1 MTKQPRDSKG
11 KFGLVHGARSAKV
24 AERYSDLRTTEG
36 QALQRTLD
44 AIVSDLGGQ
53 QALNGSQRLLM
64 DMLRSKLIVVAQVGK
79 YIDTKK
85 SLIEDGQLIP
95 VLGKNYL
102 SYFNTIRQ
110 TLQDLYKDYD
120 PVKAVSREEWQKTVS
135 RGD

>member
-1 MTKQPRDSKG
+1 MAKQPRDSKG
-11 KFGLVHGARSAKV
+11 KFSLVHGARSAKV

-36 QALQRTLD
+36 QALQATLR
-44 AIVSDLGGQ
+44 AIVDDLGGQ
-53 QALNGSQRLLM
+53 NALNGSQRLLM

-79 YIDTKK
+79 YIDTQK

-110 TLQDLYKDYD
+110 TLQELYKHYD
-120 PVKAVSREEWQKTVS
+120 PVKSVSREEWQKTVS
-135 RGD
+135 RD